1 MAADHGNEHSHTH
14 GHGHGAHG
22 PVGHEDPSH
31 VHDTTEL
38 DGAGHPSARAGLAP
52 GHTHGPLALEV
63 SGLWA
68 GYPGKPPALGDVSF
82 VVPEGEMVGLVGP
95 NGAGKSTLF
104 KSILGVMRPLLGE
117 VRIFGRPVS
126 ETRND
131 VAYTPQV
138 EEVDWD
144 FPVSVR
150 DVVLMGRWR
159 GSRPF
164 RRWSRQDRA
173 AVDDALDRVK
183 LSDFAGRQ
191 VGELSGGQRRRVLIA
206 RSIARGA
213 RLLLLDEPFAGLDAG
228 VEHDLL
234 EILDDLTHEGCSI
247 LIATHDLSCV
257 ATACD
262 EVCCLNR
269 SVQGYGPPADMLT
282 EEVLS
287 RTFERA
293 LVPVGGDREFIVPG
307 GQRER
312 RRELKAERWPNSR
325 SG

>member
-1 MAADHGNEHSHTH
+1 MADDHGHSHS
-14 GHGHGAHG
+14 HGHGAHG

-31 VHDTTEL
+31 EHESVGL
-38 DGAGHPSARAGLAP
+38 DGAGHPQARARLAS
-52 GHTHGPLALEV
+52 GHAHGPLALEV
-63 SGLWA
+63 NGLWA
-68 GYPGKPPALGDVSF
+68 GYPGKPPALEDVSF

-104 KSILGVMRPLLGE
+104 KAILGVVRPLLGE
-117 VRIFGRPVS
+117 VRVFGRPVS
-126 ETRND
+126 ETRAD

-138 EEVDWD
+138 EEVDWE

-159 GSRPF
+159 GSSPF
-164 RRWSRQDRA
+164 RRWSGEDRA
-173 AVDDALDRVK
+173 AAEDAIARVG
-183 LSDFAGRQ
+183 LSEFAGRQ

-234 EILDDLTHEGCSI
+234 TILDELTHEGCSI

-257 ATACD
+257 ATSCD
-262 EVCCLNR
+262 EAFCLNR
-269 SVQGYGPPADMLT
+269 RVQGYGAPADVLT

-287 RTFERA
+287 RTFERP
-293 LVPVGGDREFIVPG
+293 LVPVGANRDVVVVAGSG
-307 GQRER
+307 G
-312 RRELKAERWPNSR
+312 AGAN
-325 SG
+325 

>member
-1 MAADHGNEHSHTH
+1 MTSHDEHPH
-14 GHGHGAHG
+14 GHDHGAHG

-31 VHDTTEL
+31 VHDSVAL
-38 DGAGHPSARAGLAP
+38 DGAGHPAARARLAA
-52 GHTHGPLALEV
+52 GHAHGPLALEV

-68 GYPGKPPALGDVSF
+68 GYPGKPPALEDVSF

-104 KSILGVMRPLLGE
+104 KSILGVVRPLLGE
-117 VRIFGRPVS
+117 VRVFGRPVS
-126 ETRND
+126 ETRAD

-138 EEVDWD
+138 EEVDWE

-159 GSRPF
+159 GSSPF
-164 RRWSRQDRA
+164 RRWSREDREA
-173 AVDDALDRVK
+173 AEDALERVQ
-183 LSDFAGRQ
+183 LSDLTNRQ

-213 RLLLLDEPFAGLDAG
+213 RLLLLDEPFAGLDAA

-234 EILDDLTHEGCSI
+234 EILDELTHEGCSI
-247 LIATHDLSCV
+247 LIATHDLACV
-257 ATACD
+257 ASACD
-262 EVCCLNR
+262 EACCLNR
-269 SVQGYGPPADMLT
+269 RVQGYGRPADVLN
-282 EEVLS
+282 EDVLS

-293 LVPVGGDREFIVPG
+293 LVPIGAANEIIVSDG
-307 GQRER
+307 NGSAGE
-312 RRELKAERWPNSR
+312 S
-325 SG
+325 

>member
-1 MAADHGNEHSHTH
+1 MTSHH
-14 GHGHGAHG
+14 GHDDHG
-22 PVGHEDPSH
+22 PVGHEDPAH
-31 VHDTTEL
+31 VHDVAAL
-38 DGAGHPSARAGLAP
+38 DGAGHPAARARLAA

-68 GYPGKPPALGDVSF
+68 GYPGKPPALEDVSL

-104 KSILGVMRPLLGE
+104 KSILGVVRPLRGE
-117 VRIFGRPVS
+117 VRVFGRPVS
-126 ETRND
+126 ETRAD

-138 EEVDWD
+138 EEVDWE

-150 DVVLMGRWR
+150 DVVLLGRWR
-159 GSRPF
+159 GSGPF
-164 RRWSRQDRA
+164 RRWSREDRDA
-173 AVDDALDRVK
+173 AEGALERVGVPE
-183 LSDFAGRQ
+183 LANRQ

-234 EILDDLTHEGCSI
+234 AILDELTHEGCSI
-247 LIATHDLSCV
+247 LIATHDLACV
-257 ATACD
+257 ASACD
-262 EVCCLNR
+262 EACCLNR
-269 SVQGYGPPADMLT
+269 RVQGYGPPADVLT
-282 EEVLS
+282 EDVLS

-293 LVPVGGDREFIVPG
+293 LVPIGADREFII
-307 GQRER
+307 
-312 RRELKAERWPNSR
+312 AEGNGSA
-325 SG
+325 GAN